1 MYERTIKWKWFTIYR
16 GKSKIYL
23 YIYIKSDWEMHLYD
37 YSKKNGS
44 QIICL
49 S

>member
-1 MYERTIKWKWFTIYR
+1 MYERTIKWKWLTIYHER
-16 GKSKIYL
+16 STKEKYIYL
-23 YIYIKSDWEMHLYD
+23 LNLIENLCD
-37 YSKKNGS
+37 YGKKNGS